1 MAKLWRT
8 LCLSIGIITFLQAC
22 TPSTEL
28 VSRHERAESR
38 IQAAA
43 VSQNGEFSLLA
54 SSEHGLL
61 LYSADNELIHNWQQD
76 DQGISQIR
84 AVSISADNQVALAA
98 SRETL
103 ALWNMT
109 SGAVM
114 GFWRNDESRI
124 RDVAVSNQG
133 RTIAIGRSDGVIVVF
148 EPQSGRRIE
157 FFGHSERINSLDM
170 SPNGRYVLSGAD
182 DHKSL
187 LWDTR
192 SGQVVYEFPA
202 ESRIT
207 QVRLTPDGSKAFTAT
222 GQQADIWDLSSGQL
236 ITSLQHRNRH
246 KVFISAAFSTD
257 GQYIVTGSPSRHVEI
272 WRTTDGKRLASS
284 QVSGREGD
292 YPPRAA
298 VIAVAFIGQSGHI
311 ITENSAGFGE
321 RWQLGTLFEP

>member
-8 LCLSIGIITFLQAC
+8 LCLSIGLISFLQAC
-22 TPSTEL
+22 TPSAEH

-43 VSQNGEFSLLA
+43 ISHDGQFSLLA

-61 LYSADNELIHNWQQD
+61 LYSADNQLIHNWQQD
-76 DQGISQIR
+76 DQGIAQIR
-84 AVSISADNQVALAA
+84 AVDISADNQVAVAA
-98 SRETL
+98 SGETL
-103 ALWNMT
+103 ALWNTT
-109 SGAVM
+109 SGEVM
-114 GFWRNDESRI
+114 GYWRNDESRI
-124 RDVAVSNQG
+124 RDIAVSNQG
-133 RTIAIGRSDGVIVVF
+133 RVIALGRGDGVIVVF
-148 EPQSGRRIE
+148 EPISGRRIE
-157 FFGHSERINSLDM
+157 FFGHSERINSIDI

-182 DHKSL
+182 DHKSI
-187 LWDTR
+187 LWDTQ
-192 SGQVVYEFPA
+192 SGQVIHEFPA
-202 ESRIT
+202 EARIT
-207 QVRLTPDGSKAFTAT
+207 QVRLNPDGSQAFTAT
-222 GQQADIWDLSSGQL
+222 GQQADIWDLTSGQL
-236 ITSLQHRNRH
+236 VTSLQHHNRY
-246 KVFISAAFSTD
+246 KVFISAAFSGD

-272 WRTTDGKRLASS
+272 WRTTDGKRLAAT